1 MTKSLLIVKI
11 WERKIAEGLT
21 ESSSAIFVV
30 VPLGLEPR
38 TPWLWVRCSNQ
49 LSYRTCLPEAFAK
62 IILKFVICKCSRC
75 IFSWLRHSNTH
86 VEYNSKCKIIESVWR
101 SNFFGE
107 SKLGFSL
114 WWALSFFCVE
124 SNSMNAKLYW
134 HAAVT
139 CFREGLPAE
148 ACALWRWWEWF
159 SNQLLLRWELFTFF
173 PCRRIMK
180 MMWIIS
186 LAAGLCCCLRF
197 VEGLS
202 TSLFSW

>member
-1 MTKSLLIVKI
+1 MSKNRAQQSCLILNYGGFCENFSQNAWNIHAEGVAIRKFACAI
-11 WERKIAEGLT
+11 NLITYKTINITPKRRREWKRKIAKGLT

-101 SNFFGE
+101 SNFLE
-107 SKLGFSL
+107 SQS
-114 WWALSFFCVE
+114 
-124 SNSMNAKLYW
+124 
-134 HAAVT
+134 
-139 CFREGLPAE
+139 
-148 ACALWRWWEWF
+148 
-159 SNQLLLRWELFTFF
+159 
-173 PCRRIMK
+173 
-180 MMWIIS
+180 
-186 LAAGLCCCLRF
+186 
-197 VEGLS
+197 
-202 TSLFSW
+202 